1 MKIPTATWLS
11 GAAALLLAG
20 FVQNSADLMIAA
32 AVVGSLGVGTRLIA
46 AWIER
51 KDMLVALPPRDSPL
65 EVLDLRLREAER
77 ALEAATSQL
86 ASLRGGSEPL
96 RRDGREPGSP
106 LLP

>member
-1 MKIPTATWLS
+1 
-11 GAAALLLAG
+11 
-20 FVQNSADLMIAA
+20 
-32 AVVGSLGVGTRLIA
+32 
-46 AWIER
+46 
-51 KDMLVALPPRDSPL
+51 MLVALPPRELPIEAL
-65 EVLDLRLREAER
+65 ELRLGEAER